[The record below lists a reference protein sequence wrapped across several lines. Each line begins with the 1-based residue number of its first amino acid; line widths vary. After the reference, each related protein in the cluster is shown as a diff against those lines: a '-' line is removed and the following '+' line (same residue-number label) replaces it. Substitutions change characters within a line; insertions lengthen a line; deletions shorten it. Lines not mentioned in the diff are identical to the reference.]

1 MGNIL
6 NNNNNDD
13 SLSFQFDNKLAEVF
27 DAIRTKDMEKI
38 ANYIQSGKNLD
49 LTDDRS
55 ELNNELNN
63 GKGETLLLRAIFFG
77 DSDIVRMLID
87 AGANPNVINIISRE
101 TPLYVAAYIEDLP
114 IMELLING
122 GADVNQ
128 LAGQNVQTPL
138 HMATEMGKVGSVK
151 LLLENGAD
159 LDIRNIEDN
168 TACDI
173 ANYMDHSEIIEL
185 LCYQNNNSS
194 DEDIMDVDEDEMV
207 DEDRENISTGRR
219 LDFDNFFNF
228 NDSSFD
234 AIIEDLL

>member
-1 MGNIL
+1 MLG
-6 NNNNNDD
+6 DVYKR
-13 SLSFQFDNKLAEVF
+13 Q
-27 DAIRTKDMEKI
+27 
-38 ANYIQSGKNLD
+38 IQSGKNLD

-55 ELNNELNN
+55 EVNNQLNN

-138 HMATEMGKVGSVK
+138 HTATDMGKVGSVK

-159 LDIRNIEDN
+159 LDIRNIEDK

-173 ANYMDHSEIIEL
+173 ANYMDHSEIIQL
-185 LCYQNNNSS
+185 LCYQNDNSS
-194 DEDIMDVDEDEMV
+194 DEDIMDVDEMI

>member
-6 NNNNNDD
+6 NNNNDD

-55 ELNNELNN
+55 EVNNQLNN

-87 AGANPNVINIISRE
+87 AGANPNVINNISRE

-138 HMATEMGKVGSVK
+138 HMATDMGKVGSVK

-159 LDIRNIEDN
+159 LDIRNIEDK

-173 ANYMDHSEIIEL
+173 ANYMDHSEIIQL
-185 LCYQNNNSS
+185 LCYQNDNSS
-194 DEDIMDVDEDEMV
+194 DEDIMDVDEMI